1 MTTNDFRKR
10 LLGAGSAL
18 QVLALIGAGAAVAGI
33 AAAPAAAQDI
43 TSGRLTGQVTD
54 ETGNPVPNAT
64 LTIES
69 LDRGSTRTVV
79 TSDQG
84 SFNVPQIPV
93 GAYNVTISA
102 DGFDSVRAENVAI
115 GLGGNA
121 YNFGLTAA
129 SSEGNVIVV
138 SASALRTIDFSGTAT
153 GIVVNAQE
161 IASRLPVGRNIEAI
175 QLLAPQTTSGDT
187 AFGGISLAGSSVAE
201 NIFYINGMNITN
213 FRTGVGG
220 TTVPFEFYDQIQ
232 VKTGGY
238 QAEFGR
244 NTGGAVIALSR
255 SGSNEFHGGANIY
268 FSPDSLRSDSP
279 DTYIQENSADRRE
292 TVEGNIWAS
301 GPLIKDRLFFFGF
314 FNPRNVTTFD
324 KTLGTTQN
332 PPGDTTATKRDKPFY
347 GGKLDLNLFD
357 GHRLEATYFNDSQ
370 DETVLFN
377 GAPTTN
383 FSGGENYIF
392 SYSGTFT
399 DWLSVSALYGKSK
412 FNQTSAGSDD
422 AVPYVVEGRFG
433 GARAIKGNPNGTI
446 DTGND
451 TRENY
456 RIDADMTFSLLG
468 DHNIRFGYDHE
479 KLTASNVTIYSG
491 GIYYRYYRTGAT
503 AADLVTGS
511 GTTSIAPN
519 TDYIRVRKLES
530 GGVFNSENT
539 AFYIQDSWDVTD
551 RLNLSLGV
559 RNDHFKNLNAA
570 GVAFTDLKNQWAPR
584 VGVNYDLTGDGST
597 RLTAFYG
604 RYYLPVA
611 ANTNIRLAGAELFT
625 EDYYLLGSQ
634 TYTGDVLSPTLGTKI
649 GANVLSDGTI
659 GQASTLV
666 SKNIKPQY
674 LDEFILGAEHRFDSG
689 WTASITGTYRTLGA
703 VLEDFDIDGS
713 GSYRSLIDDFCNT
726 QTLAYCNP
734 GVNPTVNGGGYIL
747 LNPGS
752 DLIVDVEDAAGALH
766 EVTLPNSFLKLD
778 KAKRKYWALE
788 FKAERPFDGTW
799 GISGS
804 YVLGSSKGNY
814 EGGVKSDN
822 GQDDTGLTQDFD
834 ELGWLDGA
842 SGYLPNHRRHTFKL
856 YGTYSPIENL
866 LIGFNGLVQSPRKFG
881 CIGTYPLS
889 DGRASGSL
897 AASWYCDAQIKAGV
911 LQGTVGQPIGRG
923 NALNSD
929 WLTKLDLSASYK
941 FKLGDLA
948 GLTLRADVFN
958 VFNSSAVLDL
968 REFGDKDSVGVID
981 DDYGKPTGY
990 QAPRSVRFSASFEF

>member
-54 ETGNPVPNAT
+54 EAGNPVPNAT

-69 LDRGSTRTVV
+69 LDRGSSRTTV

-93 GAYNVTISA
+93 GTYNVTISA

-129 SSEGNVIVV
+129 SSDGNVIVV
-138 SASALRTIDFSGTAT
+138 SAAALRTIDFSGTAT
-153 GIVVNAQE
+153 GIVINAQE

-187 AFGGISLAGSSVAE
+187 AFGGISISGSSVAE

-213 FRTGVGG
+213 FRTFVGG

-244 NTGGAVIALSR
+244 NTGGAVIALTR
-255 SGSNEFHGGANIY
+255 SGSNEFHGGANVY

-279 DTYIQENSADRRE
+279 NTYAANNSLDERE

-314 FNPRNVTTFD
+314 FNPRNITQVDVDSF
-324 KTLGTTQN
+324 GTETRR
-332 PPGDTTATKRDKPFY
+332 KVDKPFF

-370 DETVLFN
+370 DENVLVD
-377 GAPTTN
+377 GSPTTN

-392 SYSGTFT
+392 SYTGTFT
-399 DWLSVSALYGKSK
+399 DWLTVSALYGKSK
-412 FNQTSAGSDD
+412 FNQTSAGADD
-422 AVPYVVEGRFG
+422 AIHYVLDGRVPANGLQYI
-433 GARAIKGNPNGTI
+433 AGNPAGLI
-446 DTGND
+446 ETGED
-451 TRENY
+451 TRENF
-456 RIDADMTFSLLG
+456 RVDADLTFSLLG
-468 DHNIRFGYDHE
+468 DHNVRFGFDRE
-479 KLTASNVTIYSG
+479 NLTADNVSQYSG
-491 GIYYRYYRTGAT
+491 GLYNRYYRTGAAGST
-503 AADLVTGS
+503 LRTGT
-511 GTTSIAPN
+511 GAYVIAPN
-519 TDYIRVRKLES
+519 TDYVRVRNLQS
-530 GGVFNSENT
+530 GGSFEAQNT
-539 AFYIQDSWDVTD
+539 AFYVQDSWDVTD

-559 RNDHFKNLNAA
+559 RNDRFKNLNAN
-570 GVAFTDLKNQWAPR
+570 GDAFTDLKNQWAPR
-584 VGVNYDLTGDGST
+584 LGFNYDVTGDGST
-597 RLTAFYG
+597 RLTGFYG
-604 RYYLPVA
+604 RYYLPIA

-625 EDYYLLGSQ
+625 EDYYLLSSA
-634 TYTGDVLSPTLGTKI
+634 TYTGDLINPTLGAKI
-649 GANVLSDGTI
+649 GANILGDGSVP
-659 GQASTLV
+659 QASTLV
-666 SKNIKPQY
+666 TKNLKPQY
-674 LDEFILGAEHRFDSG
+674 MDEFVLGAEHRFDNG
-689 WTASITGTYRTLGA
+689 INVSITGMYRKLGA
-703 VLEDFDIDGS
+703 VLEDMDFDGS

-734 GVNPTVNGGGYIL
+734 GVNPTIGGSGYVLI
-747 LNPGS
+747 NPGA
-752 DLIVDVEDAAGALH
+752 DVIVDVEDAAGGLH
-766 EVTLPNSFLKLD
+766 EITLPNSFLKVE
-778 KAKRKYWALE
+778 KAVRKYWSVEL
-788 FKAERPFDGTW
+788 KAERPFDGTW
-799 GISGS
+799 GVNAS

-822 GQDDTGLTQDFD
+822 GQDDTGLTQDYD
-834 ELGWLDGA
+834 ELGWNDG
-842 SGYLPNHRRHTFKL
+842 SYGYLPNHRRHTFKM
-856 YGTYSPIENL
+856 YGSFAPMENVL
-866 LIGFNGLVQSPRKFG
+866 LGFNGLVQSPRKFG
-881 CIGTYPLS
+881 CIGTYPLA

-897 AASWYCDAQIKAGV
+897 AASWYCDEQIRLGNV
-911 LQGTVGQPIGRG
+911 EGTVGQVVGRG
-923 NALNSD
+923 AAQESD
-929 WLTKLDLSASYK
+929 WTTRLDLSASYK
-941 FKLGDLA
+941 FALGELA
-948 GLTLRADVFN
+948 GLTVRADVFN
-958 VFNSSAVLDL
+958 VFNSSAVTDL
-968 REFGDKDSVGVID
+968 REIGDLDSATTAD
-981 DDYGKPTGY
+981 PNYGKPTGY